1 MAALEVGN
9 TTYVK
14 QNMTDLIQVNQSIYD
29 ICADLKESCDKI
41 KASWRS
47 TGTTDNV
54 NYITKLYENIE
65 KVDKLVNVVSSLAEY
80 VNQYIDDSSA
90 IANNTGASSNTVVKP
105 SSMSANAAVR

>member
-105 SSMSANAAVR
+105 SNMIANAAVR